1 MEAFT
6 AAKAADSTTVVT
18 DQRYAILAKSKI
30 GAYVTLKMKAVII
43 GSIGTAPAL
52 KQRVGDVCSWVIAA
66 DCDAPVLTVE
76 TGTTGAAQFDIQV
89 TEWTEEF
96 LQTTT
101 ASLMGNTW
109 LVASQTGT
117 TKWYPPLTATM
128 ITDLQAAATTLTTP
142 NNIMGDVLFKTP
154 VTTGTT
160 YLSVPGNTL
169 VDWMANIKAVY
180 AQFDA
185 EKVKYDAEAATWKTY
200 AEYKAPAPGLFDWA
214 FGAAVDPA
222 KPATVSSPLMPSQ
235 PVAKPATIASLKV
248 SAGSPA
254 TTSPAIYGGKAG
266 YGYPS
271 AYKLTVLAGKSGKP
285 FGTLAG
291 KGQFATQTVAWAA
304 ATEGIMSVRK
314 TSNKDTTK
322 TDGYVTACNKSYLFI
337 TGVKKGANAA
347 AA

>member
-1 MEAFT
+1 
-6 AAKAADSTTVVT
+6 
-18 DQRYAILAKSKI
+18 
-30 GAYVTLKMKAVII
+30 
-43 GSIGTAPAL
+43 
-52 KQRVGDVCSWVIAA
+52 
-66 DCDAPVLTVE
+66 
-76 TGTTGAAQFDIQV
+76 
-89 TEWTEEF
+89 
-96 LQTTT
+96 
-101 ASLMGNTW
+101 
-109 LVASQTGT
+109 
-117 TKWYPPLTATM
+117 M
-128 ITDLQAAATTLTTP
+128 ITDLQLVATTATTP

-185 EKVKYDAEAATWKTY
+185 EKTKYDLEAATWKTY
-200 AEYKAPAPGLFDWA
+200 ATYKAPAPGLFDWA

-222 KPATVSSPLMPSQ
+222 KPATVSSPLMPTQ
-235 PVAKPATIASLKV
+235 PVAVPATIANLKV
-248 SAGSPA
+248 SAAA
-254 TTSPAIYGGKAG
+254 TATFVPAIYGGKAG

-271 AYKLTVLAGKSGKP
+271 AYKLTAVAAKSGKP

-304 ATEGIMSVRK
+304 ATEGILSMRK

-337 TGVKKGANAA
+337 TGVKKGTNAA
-347 AA
+347 TA

>member
-1 MEAFT
+1 
-6 AAKAADSTTVVT
+6 
-18 DQRYAILAKSKI
+18 
-30 GAYVTLKMKAVII
+30 
-43 GSIGTAPAL
+43 
-52 KQRVGDVCSWVIAA
+52 
-66 DCDAPVLTVE
+66 
-76 TGTTGAAQFDIQV
+76 
-89 TEWTEEF
+89 
-96 LQTTT
+96 
-101 ASLMGNTW
+101 
-109 LVASQTGT
+109 
-117 TKWYPPLTATM
+117 M
-128 ITDLQAAATTLTTP
+128 ITDLQATATTLTTP

-160 YLSVPGNTL
+160 FLSVPGNTL
-169 VDWMANIKAVY
+169 VDWMTNIKAVY
-180 AQFDA
+180 AQYDA

-271 AYKLTVLAGKSGKP
+271 AYKLTAVAAKSGKP

-291 KGQFATQTVAWAA
+291 KGQFATQTVDWAP
-304 ATEGIMSVRK
+304 ATESIMSVRK
-314 TSNKDTTK
+314 TSNKK
-322 TDGYVTACNKSYLFI
+322 ADGTYAAACDKSYLFI
-337 TGVKKGANAA
+337 TGVLATAPGAAVKTVVLKVTA
-347 AA
+347 SEF